1 MAAMASL
8 RLWEPSRK
16 NTLKAFHK
24 RVCQRKGERGRNEG
38 REAKREKGEGE
49 REGGGVEREGGRK
62 KEREVH
68 N

>member
-24 RVCQRKGERGRNEG
+24 HVYQRKGERDEG
-38 REAKREKGEGE
+38 RETKREEREGVKVEWNGE
-49 REGGGVEREGGRK
+49 REREREI
-62 KEREVH
+62 H
-68 N
+68 T